1 MADSLSENRVVYRQ
15 VINTTFRMP
24 IYPMLNQWN
33 AYPNQIKS
41 NQTKFIYTP
50 HISKTIQGCLQ
61 CKKNNFVKKVQKQL
75 QLFTSLYKV

>member
-41 NQTKFIYTP
+41 NKVYLYTAYFEND
-50 HISKTIQGCLQ
+50 SG
-61 CKKNNFVKKVQKQL
+61 V
-75 QLFTSLYKV
+75 FTV